1 VEHMSAKHVKDRP
14 IYIGLTGGIAS
25 GKTTAANY
33 FRTLDIPVIDCDM
46 IVANLWKYE
55 KNMVE
60 TIERTLAIE
69 LKSQEDK
76 KNLAH
81 LIFNDEKQRKR
92 LNQIIHPYVFDEI
105 EKQKISFIHQKI
117 VVIDMPLLFE
127 VGYEKQVD
135 YTLLVYVPQAI
146 QIKRLRERNH
156 MKHDDIISRIHAQM
170 RLIEKK
176 KVSNFIL
183 DNTKSI
189 EYLHHQ
195 IDDVIKRVLHE
206 E

>member
-1 VEHMSAKHVKDRP
+1 MSAKHVKDRP

-25 GKTTAANY
+25 GKTTASDY
-33 FRTLDIPVIDCDM
+33 FRMLDIPVIDCDL
-46 IVANLWKYE
+46 IVANLWKHE

-60 TIERTLAIE
+60 RIERTLDIE

-81 LIFNDEKQRKR
+81 LIFNDDKQRKI

-105 EKQKISFIHQKI
+105 EKQKISLIHQKI

-127 VGYEKQVD
+127 VGYENQVD
-135 YTLLVYVPQAI
+135 YTLLVYVPQTI
-146 QIKRLRERNH
+146 QIKRLKQRNQ
-156 MKHDDIISRIHAQM
+156 MKLVDIKSRIHAQM
-170 RLIEKK
+170 KLIEKK
-176 KVSNFIL
+176 KWSNFVL

-189 EYLHHQ
+189 EHLHHQ